1 MEMLMMVIHNGELMN
16 HSDDVDLMIEW
27 QVNIRN
33 KKILTIKMVRNGEV
47 NLINIVINLTPR

>member
-1 MEMLMMVIHNGELMN
+1 MLMMVIHNGELMN